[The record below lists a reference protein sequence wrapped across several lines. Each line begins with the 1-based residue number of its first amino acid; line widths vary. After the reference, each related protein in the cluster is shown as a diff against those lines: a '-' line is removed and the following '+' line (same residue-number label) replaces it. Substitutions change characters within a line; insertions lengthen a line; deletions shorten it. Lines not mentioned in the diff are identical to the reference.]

1 MVYIIVGDEHVIES
15 NKAMINAMSKS
26 GTKPTAIRQRC
37 GLATTSFP
45 LTKVRD
51 STFILFSSGV
61 NF

>member
-37 GLATTSFP
+37 GLATTSFSF
-45 LTKVRD
+45 D
-51 STFILFSSGV
+51 
-61 NF
+61 